1 MKFLFTNLLG
11 AFVFDKGHQL
21 IEEHPF
27 RNLQDYK
34 NRSSIE
40 KRLQDKYKDGQKPEK
55 EHLTAILLFFQSKKY
70 FPLFYQQNLAFSA
83 EAIRNSL
90 SPDMLITQTV
100 SNLDELDHI
109 LSILAKRLREWYE
122 LYLPEISWRLFDH
135 QKFAEII
142 SRQSKEESLRFL
154 KLRKEDS
161 LGGELSKDD
170 LNEILLVAE
179 KIGSLYQLRQ
189 QHEQYLEKVLK
200 KLCPN
205 FVGLAGTTL
214 AARLLSHAGSLKHLA
229 SLPAGTIQ
237 LYGAEKALFRHIKT
251 GARSP
256 KYGLIFQHPL
266 IQKAKKDLRGNAA
279 RKLANKLSLCAKLD
293 YFKGEFL
300 APMMKKELEAKFS

>member
-1 MKFLFTNLLG
+1 MKFLFINLLG

-27 RNLQDYK
+27 GTLQDYK
-34 NRSSIE
+34 NRKSIE
-40 KRLQDKYKDGQKPEK
+40 KKLQDKYKDNQKPEK
-55 EHLTAILLFFQSKKY
+55 EHLTAILLFFQNKRY
-70 FPLFYQQNLAFSA
+70 FPLFYQQNLAFST

-109 LSILAKRLREWYE
+109 LSILNKRLREWYE
-122 LYLPEISWRLFDH
+122 LYLPEISWKIFDH

-179 KIGSLYQLRQ
+179 KIDSLYQLRQ
-189 QHEQYLEKVLK
+189 KHEQYLEKVLK

-205 FVGLAGTTL
+205 FVELAGTTI

-229 SLPAGTIQ
+229 MLPAGTIQ

-266 IQKAKKDLRGNAA
+266 IQKAKKELRGNAA
-279 RKLANKLSLCAKLD
+279 RKLADKLSLCAKLD

-300 APMMKKELEAKFS
+300 APKMKKELEAKFL